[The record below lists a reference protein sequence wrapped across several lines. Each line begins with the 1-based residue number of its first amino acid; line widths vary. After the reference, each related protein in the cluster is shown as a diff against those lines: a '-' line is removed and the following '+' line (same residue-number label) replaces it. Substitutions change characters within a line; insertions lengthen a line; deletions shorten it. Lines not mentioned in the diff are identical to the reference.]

1 MLPRLIYES
10 LPLLYIVSGLF
21 LLLIT
26 QQPLLLFAGLM
37 LYTSGTLV
45 WVLRSSN
52 RRSGAIQY
60 PIKSWFQPEWLYELQ
75 PFIQIALVLLLWRQP
90 LDLGLQL
97 LSLPLAS
104 WALICLQ
111 RRKQARQ
118 HKTPSG

>member
-1 MLPRLIYES
+1 MLPRLVYES

-37 LYTSGTLV
+37 LYTSGTLI

-52 RRSGAIQY
+52 RRSRAIRY
-60 PIKSWFQPEWLYELQ
+60 PDKGWFQPEWLYELQ

-97 LSLPLAS
+97 LSLPLAG

-118 HKTPSG
+118 HKNPS